1 MKVVCGICHRTR
13 EVTKEPRHPD
23 NRCRSCSSKEQ
34 VQVYQLAKF
43 RVCRVCG
50 DKKRVKTDKEAS
62 GTICRDCLNKDK
74 NGFQRVCIDCG
85 DSKYVDNERDSKAL
99 RCKVC
104 SAKEVARKRI
114 GTISKVP
121 KKVYWYFCANCP
133 KVQVKRTKQG
143 GTYCQEC
150 NRKQPRKKNRLP
162 ITYFDLDKMEI
173 IAPMRHIRICPHCP
187 SDNNTKTVQVARLAG
202 IRPCLKHAYI
212 DNPEALAEKEAKRK
226 ATRKENRANGKH
238 KSSYTVKAR
247 RVVKAKDK
255 KVSKEAIEKQIQ
267 INREHRDA
275 VAVKESIPKPK
286 LTEEQM
292 MAKFMLKSKV
302 TVIPDVI
309 RLEDLGVGM
318 KTGFC
323 RGD

>member
-1 MKVVCGICHRTR
+1 MKVICTHCGKSR
-13 EVTKEPRHPD
+13 EVAKQPKHED
-23 NRCRSCSSKEQ
+23 NRCRTCASREQ

-50 DKKRVKTDKEAS
+50 DKKKVKTDKEAS
-62 GTICRDCLNKDK
+62 GTICRGCLNKDK
-74 NGFQRVCIDCG
+74 NGFQRVCVDCG
-85 DSKYVDNERDSKAL
+85 DSKYVDNERDSRAL

-187 SDNNTKTVQVARLAG
+187 SDNNTKTVQVAKLAG
-202 IRPCLKHAYI
+202 IRPCRKHAYI
-212 DNPEALAEKEAKRK
+212 DNPEALAEKEAKRV
-226 ATRKENRANGKH
+226 ATRKANRPKH
-238 KSSYTVKAR
+238 KKVYKKSE
-247 RVVKAKDK
+247 K
-255 KVSKEAIEKQIQ
+255 KVSRAAIEKVIK
-267 INREHRDA
+267 INRDHREA
-275 VAVKESIPKPK
+275 QSVAKPIPKAK
-286 LTEEQM
+286 LTEKQM
-292 MAKFMLKSKV
+292 MASYLLKNKV
-302 TVIPDVI
+302 TVIKDTI
-309 RLEDLGVGM
+309 KLEDLGVGS

-323 RGD
+323 ISD